1 MAVPDAYMPL
11 AIQRWAFDIGRANY
25 ILSTSAH
32 DKRMLDL
39 YIEKI
44 SRVLDDVTHVAEHL
58 PADQVE
64 AASRELVMLLALLR
78 EASSV
83 AVDSTIDG
91 QLQVLR
97 HQLPLHGGRPK
108 LDIDLAW
115 LSTAVNQLRLPL
127 TTIADTLGCSA
138 RTVRR
143 VLLESGICSA
153 GSASRLSSA
162 LSEGDL
168 DTIVAQ
174 QLERQPGCGVSYMR
188 GSLQSIG
195 VMVTKKSIRDSLNR
209 LHPFRTLLRRNLV
222 GQRRRYSVAGANLVW
237 HHDGQHGLIAFGI
250 VIHGFIDGFS
260 RLVPALHV

>member
-1 MAVPDAYMPL
+1 VYLDRAIYVRSTAAFTCCPANDLRRHIACTMAVPDAYMPL

-44 SRVLDDVTHVAEHL
+44 SRVLDDVAHVVEHL

-78 EASSV
+78 EVSSV

-97 HQLPLHGGRPK
+97 HQLPLHGGRPE
-108 LDIDLAW
+108 LDIDAAW

-143 VLLESGICSA
+143 ILLESGIRSA

-174 QLERQPGCGVSYMR
+174 QLERQPGCGVCDGR
-188 GSLQSIG
+188 GQSQAEVAEGDVSIVLKG
-195 VMVTKKSIRDSLNR
+195 VILLAGFNTVGARVTRIR
-209 LHPFRTLLRRNLV
+209 
-222 GQRRRYSVAGANLVW
+222 
-237 HHDGQHGLIAFGI
+237 
-250 VIHGFIDGFS
+250 
-260 RLVPALHV
+260 